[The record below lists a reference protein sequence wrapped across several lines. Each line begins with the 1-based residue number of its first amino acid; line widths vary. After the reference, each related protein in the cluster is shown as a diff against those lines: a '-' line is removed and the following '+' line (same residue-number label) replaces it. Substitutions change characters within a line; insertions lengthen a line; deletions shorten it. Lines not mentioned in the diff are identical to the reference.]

1 MATTPTTEPTTVN
14 AGDTVIW
21 RRTLA
26 DYPASDGWALEYT
39 LLSAA
44 AKITINA
51 VADGADHLVNAAA
64 GTTGSWAAG
73 DYAWRAQVSKAG
85 QVFTVGEGRM
95 TVRPSFTA
103 ATTLDTRS
111 SARKALEA
119 VKAYLA
125 DANNIKASEYEIAGR
140 QLRRY
145 TLSELWAHHDRL
157 VTEVRNEGAA
167 DRIAAGLPSN
177 TRVYVRFGQ

>member
-14 AGDTVIW
+14 AGDTVLW

-26 DYPASDGWALEYT
+26 DYPASDGWALAYT
-39 LLSAA
+39 LLSAT
-44 AKITINA
+44 AKITISA
-51 VADGADHLVNAAA
+51 APDGADHLVNVASGVS
-64 GTTGSWAAG
+64 GTWVAG

-85 QVFTVGEGRM
+85 QVFTVAEGRI